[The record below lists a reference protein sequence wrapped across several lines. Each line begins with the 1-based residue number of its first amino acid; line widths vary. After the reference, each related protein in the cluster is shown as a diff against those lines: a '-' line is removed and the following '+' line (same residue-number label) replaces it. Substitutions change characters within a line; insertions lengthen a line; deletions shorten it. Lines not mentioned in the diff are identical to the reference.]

1 MNIFVLD
8 RDPAT
13 AASMMCNK
21 HVVKMI
27 LESGQMLCTAHWLAC
42 LDGKYGRPLLTDF
55 RRIRD
60 AQAWLKDHV
69 PKDQQPPWKMSHVRH
84 PCTRWVG
91 ESMSNYCWLLEHM
104 RGLLDEYTKRYK
116 RRHKSETVYTWL
128 SKNFPSNAY
137 DLDFPMTPHPLCVP
151 EEIKE
156 FTSDPVDAY
165 RTYYVTHK
173 SNIAKWQ
180 PHATPPN
187 WWPKG
192 E

>member
-1 MNIFVLD
+1 MGPRLE
-8 RDPAT
+8 RAT
-13 AASMMCNK
+13 
-21 HVVKMI
+21 KMVQRYR
-27 LESGQMLCTAHWLAC
+27 S
-42 LDGKYGRPLLTDF
+42 
-55 RRIRD
+55 
-60 AQAWLKDHV
+60 
-69 PKDQQPPWKMSHVRH
+69 SH
-84 PCTRWVG
+84 
-91 ESMSNYCWLLEHM
+91 
-104 RGLLDEYTKRYK
+104 
-116 RRHKSETVYTWL
+116 
-128 SKNFPSNAY
+128 